1 MKNLV
6 KIIDYKIYGKYTLT
20 KEYSSLFDSNKRN
33 QNFYSCTKKI
43 NKFLNNYKFTDI
55 DSGINNLI

>member
-20 KEYSSLFDSNKRN
+20 KEYSSLFDENKRN
-33 QNFYSCTKKI
+33 QNFYSCTKE
-43 NKFLNNYKFTDI
+43 NKQILNNYKFTDI